1 MHRLAS
7 PLGRA
12 MGKSSAPDEY
22 LLHLARR
29 AWREQGVAVIRLDDV
44 HNDWER
50 QAVENVANR
59 LHGRRQ
65 EGG

>member
-1 MHRLAS
+1 MNSLSS

-12 MGKSSAPDEY
+12 MGKSSAPDEF

-29 AWREQGVAVIRLDDV
+29 AWHEQRVVVVRLDEVTD
-44 HNDWER
+44 DWER
-50 QAVENVANR
+50 QVVENVANR